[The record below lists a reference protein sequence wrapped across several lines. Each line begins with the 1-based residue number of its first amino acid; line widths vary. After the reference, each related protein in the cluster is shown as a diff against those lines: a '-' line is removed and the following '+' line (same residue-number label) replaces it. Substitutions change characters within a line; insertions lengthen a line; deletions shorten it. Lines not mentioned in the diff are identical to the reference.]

1 VGRSAPPKVSR
12 ARRGLRKLSRGA
24 VLHAER
30 RQCVGAARRRGVQ
43 RKHRAGERAGSR
55 RPPAICPCVIAAN
68 LAQTLG
74 DARVYTF
81 SAEADYRVLVDI
93 QRFESV
99 RGAGEAPYNRTP

>member
-1 VGRSAPPKVSR
+1 
-12 ARRGLRKLSRGA
+12 
-24 VLHAER
+24 
-30 RQCVGAARRRGVQ
+30 
-43 RKHRAGERAGSR
+43 
-55 RPPAICPCVIAAN
+55 

>member
-1 VGRSAPPKVSR
+1 VPPAVAAYSVSIGPVSVPEIVDRPQFVR
-12 ARRGLRKLSRGA
+12 ALLLRTW
-24 VLHAER
+24 
-30 RQCVGAARRRGVQ
+30 
-43 RKHRAGERAGSR
+43 R
-55 RPPAICPCVIAAN
+55 RPW
-68 LAQTLG
+68 G